1 MANGKREGE
10 KGGGFLGELSK
21 KGGKRRFRQGAG
33 SSCGSSGSSD
43 SSHSSCRT
51 PTGHDGA
58 AQRCSTTSAAQRV
71 QHNGAE
77 HDSITMRRIDAQTNR
92 PT

>member
-33 SSCGSSGSSD
+33 SSCGSSD

-51 PTGHDGA
+51 ATEHGGA
-58 AQRCSTTSAAQRV
+58 AHGCSTTSAAQRV